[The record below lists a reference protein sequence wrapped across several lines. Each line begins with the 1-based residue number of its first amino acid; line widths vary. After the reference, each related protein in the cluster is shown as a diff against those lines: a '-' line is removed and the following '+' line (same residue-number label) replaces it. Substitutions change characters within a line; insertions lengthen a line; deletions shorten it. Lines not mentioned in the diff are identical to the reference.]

1 MESAGIEQPDA
12 CDSGHGPQLR
22 ISQNNPSNRWQVC
35 NARDRDVA
43 CSVKLALSYGK
54 AGRYYFSLEM
64 LFSRCVEHFQLF
76 SRE

>member
-12 CDSGHGPQLR
+12 CDSGHGLQLR

-43 CSVKLALSYGK
+43 CSVKLALSYG
-54 AGRYYFSLEM
+54 
-64 LFSRCVEHFQLF
+64 
-76 SRE
+76 